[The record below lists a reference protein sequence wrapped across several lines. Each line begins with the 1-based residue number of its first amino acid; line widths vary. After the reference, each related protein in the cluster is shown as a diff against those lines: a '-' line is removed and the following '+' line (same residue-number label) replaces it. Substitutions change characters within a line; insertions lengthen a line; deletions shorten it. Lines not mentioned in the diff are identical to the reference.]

1 MKLEIKGLQKTS
13 LIDYPPYT
21 SCVVFLAGC
30 DFRCPFC
37 QNPDLILNPEKL
49 ETVKQEDF
57 LEFLKKRKKWLDA
70 VCISGGEPT
79 LYEDLPEFIKKIK
92 DLGYKVKI
100 DTNGNNP
107 NAIEELINKKLI
119 DYVAMDIKA
128 PLDKY
133 SKAANAKVDIENIK
147 ESVSIIKNSGVDYE
161 FRMTS
166 IPTLHDKDDFE
177 KIGQWLKGAKAFFL
191 QQFRNKICLDKSF
204 EKITPFSKDDLKEF
218 KGILD
223 KYIAKVEIRE

>member
-70 VCISGGEPT
+70 GCISGGEPT

>member
-133 SKAANAKVDIENIK
+133 SKAANAKV
-147 ESVSIIKNSGVDYE
+147 
-161 FRMTS
+161 
-166 IPTLHDKDDFE
+166 
-177 KIGQWLKGAKAFFL
+177 
-191 QQFRNKICLDKSF
+191 
-204 EKITPFSKDDLKEF
+204 
-218 KGILD
+218 
-223 KYIAKVEIRE
+223 